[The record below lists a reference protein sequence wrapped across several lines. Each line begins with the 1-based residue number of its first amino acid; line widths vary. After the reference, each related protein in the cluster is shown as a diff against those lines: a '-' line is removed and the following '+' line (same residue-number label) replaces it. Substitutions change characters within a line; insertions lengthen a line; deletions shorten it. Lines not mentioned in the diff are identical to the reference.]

1 MMITTG
7 DNRRSQVLAEETR
20 LTGGSWSTVWE
31 PTVIIHLSSNS
42 IEL

>member
-1 MMITTG
+1 MMITKE
-7 DNRRSQVLAEETR
+7 DNRRSQVLAEEVR

-31 PTVIIHLSSNS
+31 PTVLFYLSSNS